1 MSPSLAG
8 LRGHARNRAIS
19 VLQRIPRVEKVLG
32 TKGIGAKVLLVQAK
46 ARVMTDP
53 TRAREMVAPLLRE
66 GPAAAPAWTLAMR
79 AHRRLE
85 DRPAALALAEQAVAV
100 GAVNTGLL
108 AYWHQVAQEVEDQD
122 LAARVRDQIVRTT
135 PSTATQVDQAVEAL
149 SYGQRAD
156 LERYL
161 TMVLAQAP
169 ALDPLP
175 IRRALVQATLAE
187 SYAQGPEA
195 FDAAVAEL
203 SASADGPPH
212 AAITSILTRERD
224 WARLAPALGAAL
236 RDGTGGK
243 VPMTTIARG
252 ALRALTEGDL
262 TNGRDLARM
271 VLSQT
276 KNASLA
282 TALTEADDQAATLA
296 GGWTQPS
303 ASPVEH
309 TPRSG
314 AILSVLGQ
322 SLPIRTGGYATRSHG
337 IITSLAHRGWDMA
350 AATRLGF
357 PYDLWWKEDDPREAA
372 PVDVVD
378 GISYHRILTPG
389 VRTYPRW
396 PLAPYVAK
404 GADGIVE
411 VAQRHG
417 ASLIH
422 ASSLYDVGLASL
434 SAARRL
440 GVPFVYEMRG
450 LKQLLEEARIP
461 GFAGSEKEEYLDLI
475 EAEVATQADRVF
487 VITDALGERM
497 VQLGVGPSKLVTVP
511 NGVHV
516 DRFTPRD
523 RDRDLESALGLQ
535 GKTVIGYVGG
545 FVVYEG
551 LELLLQAAADLRR
564 ERDDFHVLLV
574 GDGAHQRKVLAAAKE
589 LGLDESI
596 LTMPGRVPHE
606 EVERYLSLVDIT
618 PFPRLPLPVCE
629 LISPIKPFEAMAMH
643 KAVVVSDVAAL
654 TEIVTDGVTGR
665 SFAKGDAA
673 DLARVLRELLDD
685 PEQRERLGVAA
696 REWVVAER
704 DWSAISA
711 RIDQTYRELL

>member
-1 MSPSLAG
+1 MSPSVAG
-8 LRGHARNRAIS
+8 LRRRARNRAIS
-19 VLQRIPRVEKVLG
+19 TLQRIPRVEKVLG
-32 TKGIGAKVLLVQAK
+32 TKGIGGKVLFAQAK
-46 ARVMTDP
+46 AVLLEDP
-53 TRAREMVAPLLRE
+53 AKAREMVTPLLRE

-85 DRPAALALAEQAVAV
+85 DRPAALALAEQAVEA
-100 GAVNTGLL
+100 GAVTTAMLTF
-108 AYWHQVAQEVEDQD
+108 WHQVALEVEDQA
-122 LAARVRDQIVRTT
+122 LAERIRARLITT
-135 PSTATQVDQAVEAL
+135 APTTAAQLEQALETL
-149 SYGQRAD
+149 SYGRRED
-156 LERYL
+156 LERYVQTVRTEAPNL
-161 TMVLAQAP
+161 DP
-169 ALDPLP
+169 ALADQ
-175 IRRALVQATLAE
+175 ALTRVTLAE
-187 SYAQGPEA
+187 AYQKGPEA
-195 FDAAVAEL
+195 FDAAIADL
-203 SASADGPPH
+203 SAGPDGPPH
-212 AAITSILTRERD
+212 PAITAILTRERD
-224 WARLAPALGAAL
+224 WARLAPALRAAL
-236 RDGTGGK
+236 SDGTGGK
-243 VPMTTIARG
+243 LPMTTIARG

-262 TNGRDLARM
+262 TNGRELARM
-271 VLSQT
+271 VLTQT
-276 KNASLA
+276 KNSSLA
-282 TALTEADDQAATLA
+282 TALKEADDQAATIA
-296 GGWTQPS
+296 DGWTQPS
-303 ASPVEH
+303 GTPIEH
-309 TPRSG
+309 TPREG

-357 PYDLWWKEDDPREAA
+357 PYDLWWKDDDPREAA

-378 GISYHRILTPG
+378 DIEYHRILTPG
-389 VRTYPRW
+389 VRTYERW

-404 GADGIVE
+404 GADGIAE

-434 SAARRL
+434 GAARRL

-450 LKQLLEEARIP
+450 LKQLLEEARVP
-461 GFAGSEKEEYLDLI
+461 GFAGSEKEQYLDLI
-475 EAEVATQADRVF
+475 EAEVATHADRVF

-497 VQLGVGPSKLVTVP
+497 VELGVDPAKLVTVP

-523 RDRDLESALGLQ
+523 RDRELEAALGLQ

-551 LELLLQAAADLRR
+551 LELLLEAAATLRR

-574 GDGAHQRKVLAAAKE
+574 GDGAHQRKVVAAAKQ
-589 LGLDESI
+589 LGLDDSI

-606 EVERYLSLVDIT
+606 EVERYLSLIDIT

-685 PEQRERLGVAA
+685 PAQRQRLGDAA

-711 RIDQTYRELL
+711 RIDETYRELL